1 MSESVD
7 LEVPPSPGTPTPSP
21 QGGKTGRGVVRKR
34 SVRRCISTGKE
45 EAIPLTY
52 GRNREEYDKIV
63 ERVMSDKA
71 VQAAVESLQE
81 RWKMIMIMHE
91 DCMQMVEDWDD
102 RQLKKAQAIDVFQ
115 LLIAVMIAVSVLIPV
130 MCSVYKWG

>member
-21 QGGKTGRGVVRKR
+21 KGGKTGRGVVRKR

-81 RWKMIMIMHE
+81 RWKMIMIMYE

-115 LLIAVMIAVSVLIPV
+115 LLIAVMISVSVLIPV